1 MKARRQ
7 GQDLT
12 TAQGIGPIPLG
23 HTHKPTLDLAA
34 VWVKGSR
41 KDTRRKSPPA
51 WWAWCSTMTFRPSTG
66 GSFGPHL
73 SFLTPGICSQWPQ
86 THLAADLPDTGWL
99 KHDHAR
105 GSPAFPLWE
114 HEHDLLSPFFLP
126 PRNTKGPF
134 FPILLSASHKD
145 KQEYLM
151 AEGLRLFTVVLW
163 ERPLTSGKGDYSLA
177 HWTEYK
183 QFKTC
188 FSCNKWYMWAHTRTP
203 KKANPKAPGEKQNS
217 LPHPLLALNPSS
229 EAASVSRLFHPPD
242 HIHLS
247 AYFFHRGFLSW
258 KP

>member
-12 TAQGIGPIPLG
+12 TAQGTGPIPLG
-23 HTHKPTLDLAA
+23 HTHKPTPDLAA

-41 KDTRRKSPPA
+41 KDTRRKSLPA

-86 THLAADLPDTGWL
+86 THLAADLPDAGWL

-114 HEHDLLSPFFLP
+114 HEHDLLSLFFLP

-151 AEGLRLFTVVLW
+151 AEGLRLFF
-163 ERPLTSGKGDYSLA
+163 ERDHSLQVKEIIVWLTEL
-177 HWTEYK
+177 
-183 QFKTC
+183 
-188 FSCNKWYMWAHTRTP
+188 NI
-203 KKANPKAPGEKQNS
+203 NS
-217 LPHPLLALNPSS
+217 LRLVFLVISGTCGRIHVYRKRQTPRHPMKSKTPSRTHS
-229 EAASVSRLFHPPD
+229 
-242 HIHLS
+242 
-247 AYFFHRGFLSW
+247 
-258 KP
+258 